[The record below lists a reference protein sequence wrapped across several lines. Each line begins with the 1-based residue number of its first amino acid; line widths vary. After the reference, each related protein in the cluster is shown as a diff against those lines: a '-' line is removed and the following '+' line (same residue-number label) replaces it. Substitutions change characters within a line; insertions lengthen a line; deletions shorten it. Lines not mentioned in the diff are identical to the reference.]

1 MRSPDASMAS
11 RAPRE
16 LSAEALQALQ
26 RAIVTFK
33 TQAAVAEQL
42 GRSAA
47 TVNQALKG
55 KYRGDIADL
64 EQRIRGVL
72 LNLTVEC
79 PVLRQISAKVCL
91 DEQNRPLVFSN
102 PLRVRLHRACKT
114 CPHRKDA
121 NTTKGAHHDE

>member
-1 MRSPDASMAS
+1 MQLPDTTKMAA

-16 LSAEALQALQ
+16 LSADALQALQ
-26 RAIVTFK
+26 RAVHTYG
-33 TQAAVAEQL
+33 TQSAVAEQL

-55 KYRGDIADL
+55 KYRGDLADL

-79 PVLRQISAKVCL
+79 PVLREISAKTCL
-91 DEQNRPLVFSN
+91 DEQSRPLVFSN
-102 PLRVRLHRACKT
+102 PLRVRLHRSCKA
-114 CPHRKDA
+114 CPHRKEA
-121 NTTKGAHHDE
+121 TPKGEPQ

>member
-1 MRSPDASMAS
+1 MRSPDASIAD
-11 RAPRE
+11 RPARQ
-16 LSAEALQALQ
+16 LSSEALQALE
-26 RAIVTFK
+26 RAVVRFK
-33 TQAAVAEQL
+33 TQVAVAKQL

-55 KYRGDIADL
+55 KYRGDVADL

-79 PVLRQISAKVCL
+79 PVLREISTKVCL
-91 DEQNRPLVFSN
+91 DEQSRPLVFSN
-102 PLRVRLHRACKT
+102 PMRVRLHRACKT

-121 NTTKGAHHDE
+121 TTHKGAPYDE